1 MSIPISGTNYSDVD
15 GNYQRN
21 IQIDGKQIIYQEDNT
36 PPIPND
42 SGSITWN
49 DFFKLVTNLDAVG
62 NTPNATTLKVE
73 NTLLLDNGVNTR
85 TITATSN
92 PATTITVAVTNE
104 NQTFYPV
111 FADGDGTSKTLL
123 VDDATTTLSYN
134 PSTSQLACSQV
145 NADIQSVASTQNA
158 THYIGM
164 YDSSSTGYGR
174 PQKSSGLTFNPSTRV
189 LTVTDGT
196 NSTVITPTS
205 NSATGITISSLDT
218 AGTYYP
224 VFTDGTGT
232 NKSML
237 IDSATTSLTYNPNT
251 STLSATTFSGT
262 STGIQLT
269 GNSANAERSVP
280 FSNSS
285 VGGARTLL
293 IDTQSNPFQYNAGL
307 QRLNVPYIGLTNTI
321 DNTPTFSTG
330 TLTLNTTSNTFSY
343 YNWSFNQ
350 TTASGN
356 ITALTLTNF
365 RAGGIYVLFFTNSS
379 GGAITWNTGLGANIL
394 TNYSTNRTLN
404 NGSKAVIK
412 ILFDGTTYYIE
423 YTGY

>member
-196 NSTVITPTS
+196 NSTVIFSTHIVDDVKELCNDMAILNGGRILKHIKPQDSTKEIKNKIWTKSVSRENLEDAEKEFNILSS
-205 NSATGITISSLDT
+205 N
-218 AGTYYP
+218 Y
-224 VFTDGTGT
+224 
-232 NKSML
+232 N
-237 IDSATTSLTYNPNT
+237 IDNSLTIRVFSEKNPGKEFKK
-251 STLSATTFSGT
+251 ADP
-262 STGIQLT
+262 QLDDVYFIALKEDQNN
-269 GNSANAERSVP
+269 NS
-280 FSNSS
+280 
-285 VGGARTLL
+285 
-293 IDTQSNPFQYNAGL
+293 
-307 QRLNVPYIGLTNTI
+307 
-321 DNTPTFSTG
+321 
-330 TLTLNTTSNTFSY
+330 
-343 YNWSFNQ
+343 
-350 TTASGN
+350 
-356 ITALTLTNF
+356 
-365 RAGGIYVLFFTNSS
+365 
-379 GGAITWNTGLGANIL
+379 
-394 TNYSTNRTLN
+394 
-404 NGSKAVIK
+404 
-412 ILFDGTTYYIE
+412 
-423 YTGY
+423 